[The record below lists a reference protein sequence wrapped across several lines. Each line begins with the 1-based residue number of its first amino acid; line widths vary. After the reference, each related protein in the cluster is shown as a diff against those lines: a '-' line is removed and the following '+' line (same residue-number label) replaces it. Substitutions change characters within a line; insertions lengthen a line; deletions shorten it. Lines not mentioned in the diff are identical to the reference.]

1 MRFLASV
8 LAGFLIIGAAP
19 IYAANAATSSQSA
32 SVGAVSSVGTV
43 SIKPSNATFGA
54 GPANTKRVDGRPYFT
69 YDSSPGGSIEDH
81 IAVINY
87 ADHKQT
93 LNVYAVDAVV
103 GTNGTYSFAPRSARA
118 RQVGAW
124 IAVGSPTGIGE
135 VTIGP
140 RTTVILPVFV
150 HVPFNASPGDHV
162 GAVIVSLTALVKGK
176 GKGKA
181 GEHVKF
187 EQRIATRVVIR
198 VSGPLHPA
206 LTIENL
212 QATYSG
218 SLNPLAAGTVTVSY
232 TVANTGN
239 ALLGAQQQVIVQGLF
254 GSTATATTAP
264 TVPLLLPG
272 ESDRISVRVTAVLP
286 EISLT
291 AKASLVPEGLQ
302 GDVDPGLHNTTASVT
317 VLAVPWV
324 LIAIVLVLV
333 LLVIALLWRRHRARL
348 PARLRARTTPQG
360 ATS

>member
-1 MRFLASV
+1 MRFLISV
-8 LAGFLIIGAAP
+8 LAGLLLIGIGP
-19 IYAANAATSSQSA
+19 IYAASAATSAQSA
-32 SVGAVSSVGTV
+32 TVGTVSSVRTV

-103 GTNGTYSFAPRSARA
+103 GTNGTYSFAPRSARP

-124 IAVGSPTGIGE
+124 IAVGSPAGIGE
-135 VTIGP
+135 VTVGP

-150 HVPFNASPGDHV
+150 HVPLNASPGDHV
-162 GAVIVSLTALVKGK
+162 GAVIVSLTALVK

-198 VSGPLHPA
+198 VSGPLRPA

-218 SLNPLAAGTVTVSY
+218 SLNPFASGAVTVTY

-239 ALLGAQQQVIVQGLF
+239 ALLGAKQQISVHGLF
-254 GSTATATTAP
+254 GSTATATSAP

-272 ESDRISVRVTAVLP
+272 GSDRISVKVSGVFP

-324 LIAIVLVLV
+324 LIAIVVVLV
-333 LLVIALLWRRHRARL
+333 LLVIALFWRRHRARM